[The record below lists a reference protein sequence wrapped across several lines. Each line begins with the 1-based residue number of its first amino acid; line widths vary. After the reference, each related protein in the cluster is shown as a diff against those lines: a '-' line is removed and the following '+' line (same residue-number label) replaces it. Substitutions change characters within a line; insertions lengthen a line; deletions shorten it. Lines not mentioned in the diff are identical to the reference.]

1 MTEEL
6 KTLVGERMILGF
18 LSSRTKNSYGPF
30 DFSSL
35 ERKEIYPQ
43 KNWIP
48 LIYLFVEATTIIRRD
63 PIGDG
68 PLRKEMMIPLHKQE
82 ISPLNRESLAIKS
95 GSYFI
100 EYPKIRNY
108 FPFLKTTTRYFPT
121 LYDNFLLGRETLK
134 LVIKT
139 KENPRNSFV
148 VFPGVIFFG
157 EEIVAMIATKEALSI
172 VEERIDP
179 EHFKMPTDFSSLY
192 GLFISKT
199 FSKNF
204 PNFFQNLWKR
214 IAVPMIGLGCSV
226 FMVEEQQEMNQYFFP
241 RNQQFKNM
249 MPYTYKKK
257 ITEMVTSS
265 SDPFEG
271 LYHTHIRRADRHFE
285 WLR

>member
-1 MTEEL
+1 MIEEL
-6 KTLVGERMILGF
+6 KSLIKEGRILGF
-18 LSSRTKNSYGPF
+18 LSSRTKTSYGPF
-30 DFSSL
+30 DFSNL

-48 LIYLFVEATTIIRRD
+48 LIYLFTEVTTIIRRD
-63 PIGDG
+63 PM
-68 PLRKEMMIPLHKQE
+68 RKEMMIPLHKQE
-82 ISPLNRESLAIKS
+82 ISPLNRESLVTKS

-121 LYDNFLLGRETLK
+121 LYNSFLLGNETLK
-134 LVIKT
+134 LIIKT
-139 KENPRNSFV
+139 KEDQRKYFV
-148 VFPGVIFFG
+148 IFPGVIFFG

-192 GLFISKT
+192 GLFISRT
-199 FSKNF
+199 FSKDF

-241 RNQQFKNM
+241 RSQQFKNM
-249 MPYTYKKK
+249 MPHIYKKK

-271 LYHTHIRRADRHFE
+271 LYHIHIRRADRHFE

>member
-1 MTEEL
+1 MREEL
-6 KTLVGERMILGF
+6 KNLMEVRMILGG
-18 LSSRTKNSYGPF
+18 LSSRIKKSYGPF

-63 PIGDG
+63 PT
-68 PLRKEMMIPLHKQE
+68 RKEIMTIPLYKQE
-82 ISPLNRESLAIKS
+82 IPSSIWKSPAIIKS
-95 GSYFI
+95 DSYFI
-100 EYPKIRNY
+100 EYPKIKNY

-134 LVIKT
+134 LIIKT
-139 KENPRNSFV
+139 KEDQRNYFV

-192 GLFISKT
+192 GLFISRT

-204 PNFFQNLWKR
+204 PNFFQTLWKR

-241 RNQQFKNM
+241 RDQQFKNM
-249 MPYTYKKK
+249 MPHIYKKK
-257 ITEMVTSS
+257 ITEMDTSS

-271 LYHTHIRRADRHFE
+271 LYRNHIRRADRHFE

>member
-1 MTEEL
+1 MREEL
-6 KTLVGERMILGF
+6 KSLMEEKRILGF
-18 LSSRTKNSYGPF
+18 LPSHTKNSYRPF

-48 LIYLFVEATTIIRRD
+48 LIYLFIDATTIIRRD
-63 PIGDG
+63 PTRD
-68 PLRKEMMIPLHKQE
+68 PMRKEMRIPL
-82 ISPLNRESLAIKS
+82 LNRDFHPSTMESPAIIKS
-95 GSYFI
+95 SSYFI
-100 EYPKIRNY
+100 EYPKIKNY
-108 FPFLKTTTRYFPT
+108 FPFLKSTTRYFPT
-121 LYDNFLLGRETLK
+121 LYNSFLLGSETLK
-134 LVIKT
+134 LIIKT
-139 KENPRNSFV
+139 KEDQRNHFV

-172 VEERIDP
+172 VEERTDP

-192 GLFISKT
+192 GLFISRT
-199 FSKNF
+199 FSKDF

-241 RNQQFKNM
+241 RSQQFKNM
-249 MPYTYKKK
+249 MPHIYKKK

-271 LYHTHIRRADRHFE
+271 LYRIHIKKADSHFE

>member
-1 MTEEL
+1 MIEEL
-6 KTLVGERMILGF
+6 KSLIRERRILGF
-18 LSSRTKNSYGPF
+18 LSSRTKTSYGPF
-30 DFSSL
+30 DFSNL

-48 LIYLFVEATTIIRRD
+48 LIYLFTEVTTIIRRD
-63 PIGDG
+63 PM
-68 PLRKEMMIPLHKQE
+68 RKEMKIPLHKQE
-82 ISPLNRESLAIKS
+82 ISPWNRESLAIRS

-100 EYPKIRNY
+100 EYPKIKNY

-121 LYDNFLLGRETLK
+121 LYNSFLLGSEPLK
-134 LVIKT
+134 LIIKT
-139 KENPRNSFV
+139 KEDQRKYFV
-148 VFPGVIFFG
+148 IFPGVIFFG

-192 GLFISKT
+192 GLFISRT
-199 FSKNF
+199 FSKDF

-214 IAVPMIGLGCSV
+214 IAVPLIGLGCSV

-241 RNQQFKNM
+241 RSQQFKNM
-249 MPYTYKKK
+249 MPHIYKKK
-257 ITEMVTSS
+257 ITEMDTSS

-271 LYHTHIRRADRHFE
+271 LYHFHIRKADRHFE

>member
-1 MTEEL
+1 MREEL
-6 KTLVGERMILGF
+6 KSFMEKRRILEF
-18 LSSRTKNSYGPF
+18 LSSRTKKSYGPF

-63 PIGDG
+63 PMK
-68 PLRKEMMIPLHKQE
+68 KEMMIPLNKQE
-82 ISPLNRESLAIKS
+82 ISPLNRESLAIRS

-121 LYDNFLLGRETLK
+121 LYNSFLLGSDILK
-134 LVIKT
+134 LVIRT
-139 KENPRNSFV
+139 KENQRKSFV

-192 GLFISKT
+192 GLFISRT
-199 FSKNF
+199 FSKDF

-249 MPYTYKKK
+249 MPHIYKKK
-257 ITEMVTSS
+257 ITEMDTSS
-265 SDPFEG
+265 PDPFVG
-271 LYHTHIRRADRHFE
+271 LYHLHIKRADRYFE
-285 WLR
+285 WLC

>member
-1 MTEEL
+1 M
-6 KTLVGERMILGF
+6 K
-18 LSSRTKNSYGPF
+18 
-30 DFSSL
+30 
-35 ERKEIYPQ
+35 
-43 KNWIP
+43 
-48 LIYLFVEATTIIRRD
+48 
-63 PIGDG
+63 
-68 PLRKEMMIPLHKQE
+68 
-82 ISPLNRESLAIKS
+82 RESLAIRS

-121 LYDNFLLGRETLK
+121 YMITFIRKETLK
-134 LVIKT
+134 LVVKT
-139 KENPRNSFV
+139 KENQRNSLLFSWCNILWRRDSSYDCDK
-148 VFPGVIFFG
+148 GSS
-157 EEIVAMIATKEALSI
+157 SI

-192 GLFISKT
+192 GLFISIK

>member
-1 MTEEL
+1 MIEEL
-6 KTLVGERMILGF
+6 KSFVEERRILGF
-18 LSSRTKNSYGPF
+18 LSSRTKKTYGPF

-48 LIYLFVEATTIIRRD
+48 LIYLFVDVTTIIRRD
-63 PIGDG
+63 PM
-68 PLRKEMMIPLHKQE
+68 RKEMRVHLHRQE
-82 ISPLNRESLAIKS
+82 ISPSTRESPEIIKS

-100 EYPKIRNY
+100 EYPKIKNY

-121 LYDNFLLGRETLK
+121 LYNNFLLGSETLK
-134 LVIKT
+134 LIVKT
-139 KENPRNSFV
+139 KEDQRKAFII
-148 VFPGVIFFG
+148 FPGVIFFG

-172 VEERIDP
+172 VEERTDP

-192 GLFISKT
+192 GLFISRT
-199 FSKNF
+199 FSKDF

-249 MPYTYKKK
+249 MPHTYKKK
-257 ITEMVTSS
+257 ITEMDTSS

-271 LYHTHIRRADRHFE
+271 LYQFHIKRADRHFE

>member
-1 MTEEL
+1 MIEEL
-6 KTLVGERMILGF
+6 KSFVEEKRILGF
-18 LSSRTKNSYGPF
+18 LSSRTKKTYGPF

-48 LIYLFVEATTIIRRD
+48 LIYLFTEVTTIIRRD
-63 PIGDG
+63 PIWDG

-100 EYPKIRNY
+100 EYPKIKNY
-108 FPFLKTTTRYFPT
+108 FPFLKSTTRYFPT
-121 LYDNFLLGRETLK
+121 LYNSFLLGSDTLK
-134 LVIKT
+134 LIVKT
-139 KENPRNSFV
+139 EEDQRKAFII
-148 VFPGVIFFG
+148 FPGVIFFG

-179 EHFKMPTDFSSLY
+179 EFKMPTDFSSLY
-192 GLFISKT
+192 GLFISRT
-199 FSKNF
+199 FSKDF

-249 MPYTYKKK
+249 MPHIYKKK

-271 LYHTHIRRADRHFE
+271 LYHIHIRRADSLFE
-285 WLR
+285 WLH